1 MNFSNPPH
9 PPRWA
14 QRLLAWLHPSE
25 TLEEVEGDLDELYTY
40 WYNRAG
46 ETQAV
51 LRYLL
56 NVLSVLPP
64 FVRRRQRKHHYS
76 NPSNLRISMIRN
88 YLKIT
93 FRNLKRQKVST
104 GINIVGL
111 AIGLATCILMR
122 IKR

>member
-1 MNFSNPPH
+1 
-9 PPRWA
+9 
-14 QRLLAWLHPSE
+14 
-25 TLEEVEGDLDELYTY
+25 
-40 WYNRAG
+40 
-46 ETQAV
+46 
-51 LRYLL
+51 
-56 NVLSVLPP
+56 
-64 FVRRRQRKHHYS
+64 
-76 NPSNLRISMIRN
+76 MIRN